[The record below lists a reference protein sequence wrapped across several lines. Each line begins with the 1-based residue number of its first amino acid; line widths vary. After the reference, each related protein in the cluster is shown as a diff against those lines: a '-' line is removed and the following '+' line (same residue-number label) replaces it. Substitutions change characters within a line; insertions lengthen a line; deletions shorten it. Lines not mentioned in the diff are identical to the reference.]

1 LERVDAVDWNE
12 AELRNRVYE
21 TASRRFDL
29 EHGPVFR
36 ATLFSMSPKDHLL
49 LLAWHHIAF
58 DGWSL
63 AVAISDLSALY
74 GAYAAGREPD
84 LPPAVPYSQFVRWQR
99 QLVHGDRG
107 QRHRAYWK
115 SRLQDVQP
123 SRLPIERAPRAAS
136 TGRCGMVRFAFEEG
150 LTARAKELAAAEG
163 TTLYMVLL
171 AVFFILLERYCGRD
185 RVLLSAPTAGR
196 SEARFAA
203 TAGCLVNQIVL
214 QADLSAATT
223 FRDLLAQ
230 VKETVLGAF
239 EYQDYPLTVLAPE
252 LPQLTGLGFIL
263 HGGRKIGNRL
273 GPIEL
278 EPFDL
283 EWHATTSDLDVQM
296 IESAGVLW
304 GSLVFRPEV
313 FEEADMRR
321 LTGHFRQ
328 LLEAAVTEPSRPIAK
343 LPLLSPEE
351 RQAVAAWNATT
362 RVWPDNATLPDLFE
376 RQAVQKGDAVAAYCG
391 GQHITY
397 AQLDQRANQV
407 AHYLRDRGV
416 GHETIVGI
424 HMTRSLDL
432 LAAVLGVLKAGAAYV
447 PIDPAYPPERQRF
460 LLEDSRAAIVLDD
473 LEAARGFPCEPVPR
487 QLTGENLAYVI
498 YTSGSTGQP
507 KGVQVPHRALAN
519 ALKSL
524 RQEPGFTNEDVLLAV
539 TSISFDIAAVE
550 LFLPLIAGGRV
561 WIAPQSVSADGAPL
575 ARLLAE
581 SSASVM
587 QATPATWRM
596 LIDSGWQGTPGLK
609 AWCGGESLPRDLAN
623 QLLDRCA
630 CLWNLYGPTETTI
643 WSTVSSVKRGE
654 GVVPIG
660 RPIANTEIYVLD
672 SHGQQVSV
680 NVPGELYIGGAGLAD
695 GYLNHPELT
704 ERSFIASPIP
714 EAANGRLY
722 KTGDLVRYLPDGN
735 LVFLRRNDN
744 QVKLRGYRLEL
755 GEVESKL
762 TEHPSVRAA
771 VVTVRED
778 TEGDPKLVAYLL
790 ASPEQPPDPDT
801 LRGFLKERLP
811 AQMLPSAFVIL
822 NSFPLTDN
830 GKIDRKNLPAPDH
843 SRMTPDAASDSEWDK
858 KAKQLGR
865 IWEEVLG
872 AQKVGLHDD
881 FFALGGHSLLA
892 IRLISKINSTF
903 RVRLPL
909 AFLFEAPTVARLAES
924 LRRGSTGKFNSS
936 LVPIK
941 PDGSGTPFFLISR
954 FSALGFHTLAKYLD
968 PQQPLYGLVPPGP
981 DNGSAPISNVEELAA
996 HYIHEMR
1003 KVQPP
1008 GPYMVGGYSFGGI
1021 LAYEVACQLQR
1032 TGERVALLFLIDGD
1046 AHALPRY
1053 QATLPKSVGL
1063 KYLLRHWGR
1072 GLKYHTQAMLR
1083 HSLKQQLGYF
1093 VNLTRRQQKA
1103 LRRQIRKFDADK
1115 TLPHALRVVE
1125 QANGIAFRA
1134 YLPQPYPGKLI
1145 QVRSTRGF
1153 TGFDLK
1159 RHGWVKLAASFEMH
1173 ELPDCDHL
1181 DILAEPY
1188 ILQVAEILRHSIRA
1202 GLESQQDAIKRDP
1215 AYQGP

>member
-1 LERVDAVDWNE
+1 MSPAEKLAQLSGEDKRRLLSELLGDRGVYPLSYSQRSLWLQDQIGPAAATLNFPSAYRIREKIDITALERALRALVERHEAFRITCFLRDGVPWQRVGDASNVHLERIDAAGWNE
-12 AELRNRVYE
+12 AKLRNRVYE
-21 TASRRFDL
+21 NASRRFDL
-29 EHGPVFR
+29 AQGPVFR
-36 ATLFSMSPKDHLL
+36 ATLFSMSPEDHLL

-74 GAYAAGREPD
+74 GAYAEGREPC

-99 QLVHGDRG
+99 QLVHGDSG
-107 QRHRAYWK
+107 ERHRAYWT

-123 SRLPIERAPRAAS
+123 LRLPIEKAPRGAS
-136 TGRCGMVRFAFEEG
+136 AGRCGMVRFKFEES

-163 TTLYMVLL
+163 TTFYMVLL
-171 AVFFILLERYCGRD
+171 AAFFILLERYCGGD

-214 QADLSAATT
+214 QADLSPAMT

-230 VKETVLGAF
+230 VKEIVLGAF

-252 LPQLTGLGFIL
+252 LRQLTGVGFIL

-283 EWHATTSDLDVQM
+283 EWQATTSDLDVQM

-304 GSLVFRPEV
+304 GSLVFRPDV

-321 LTGHFRQ
+321 LSGHFRQ
-328 LLEAAVTEPSRPIAK
+328 LLKAAVAEPLRPIAR

-351 RQAVAAWNATT
+351 RRVLAAWNATT
-362 RVWPDNATLPDLFE
+362 RVLPDNATLPDLFE
-376 RQAVQKGDAVAAYCG
+376 RQAVQKGDAIAAYCG

-407 AHYLRDRGV
+407 AHYLRDQGA

-432 LAAVLGVLKAGAAYV
+432 LAAVLGVLKAGAAYLPV
-447 PIDPAYPPERQRF
+447 DPAYPPVRQGF

-473 LEAARGFPCEPVPR
+473 LEASRGFPCEPVPR
-487 QLTGENLAYVI
+487 ELTGENLAYVI

-507 KGVQVPHRALAN
+507 KGVQVPHRALVN
-519 ALKSL
+519 ALQSL
-524 RQEPGFTNEDVLLAV
+524 RQEPGFTNQDVLLAV

-561 WIAPQSVSADGAPL
+561 WIAPQSVSADGETLGKA
-575 ARLLAE
+575 LAE

-630 CLWNLYGPTETTI
+630 CLWNLYGPTEATI
-643 WSTVSSVKRGE
+643 WSTISSVKRGE

-660 RPIANTEIYVLD
+660 RPIANTELYVLD
-672 SHGQQVSV
+672 SHGQPLPV
-680 NVPGELYIGGAGLAD
+680 NVPGELYIGGAGLAN

-704 ERSFIASPIP
+704 EKSFLASPIP
-714 EAANGRLY
+714 EGSSGRLY

-735 LVFLRRNDN
+735 LVFLRREDN
-744 QVKLRGYRLEL
+744 QIKLRGYRIEL

-771 VVTVRED
+771 VAMVRED
-778 TEGDPKLVAYLL
+778 AEGDPKLVAYLL
-790 ASPEQPPDPDT
+790 ASHDQRPDPDT
-801 LRGFLKERLP
+801 LRVFLKERLP
-811 AQMLPSAFVIL
+811 SHMLPSAFVVL
-822 NSFPLTDN
+822 NSFPLTEN
-830 GKIDRKNLPAPDH
+830 GKIDRKNLPSPDH
-843 SRMTPDAASDSEWDK
+843 LKMTPDADSEGEWDK
-858 KAKQLGR
+858 KAKQLAR
-865 IWEEVLG
+865 IWEDVLG
-872 AQKVGLHDD
+872 VQSVGLHDD

-909 AFLFEAPTVARLAES
+909 AFLFEAPTVAQLAES

-941 PDGSGTPFFLISR
+941 PSGSGTPFFLISR
-954 FSALGFHTLAKYLD
+954 FSALGFHTLD
-968 PQQPLYGLVPPGP
+968 VGLQCG
-981 DNGSAPISNVEELAA
+981 APAGVRCALSIPIRLARP
-996 HYIHEMR
+996 IR
-1003 KVQPP
+1003 
-1008 GPYMVGGYSFGGI
+1008 
-1021 LAYEVACQLQR
+1021 LACQYAARITVVPGAIVRRAQR
-1032 TGERVALLFLIDGD
+1032 
-1046 AHALPRY
+1046 H
-1053 QATLPKSVGL
+1053 
-1063 KYLLRHWGR
+1063 LRH
-1072 GLKYHTQAMLR
+1072 
-1083 HSLKQQLGYF
+1083 LG
-1093 VNLTRRQQKA
+1093 
-1103 LRRQIRKFDADK
+1103 
-1115 TLPHALRVVE
+1115 
-1125 QANGIAFRA
+1125 
-1134 YLPQPYPGKLI
+1134 
-1145 QVRSTRGF
+1145 GF
-1153 TGFDLK
+1153 S
-1159 RHGWVKLAASFEMH
+1159 VKW
-1173 ELPDCDHL
+1173 
-1181 DILAEPY
+1181 
-1188 ILQVAEILRHSIRA
+1188 
-1202 GLESQQDAIKRDP
+1202 
-1215 AYQGP
+1215 